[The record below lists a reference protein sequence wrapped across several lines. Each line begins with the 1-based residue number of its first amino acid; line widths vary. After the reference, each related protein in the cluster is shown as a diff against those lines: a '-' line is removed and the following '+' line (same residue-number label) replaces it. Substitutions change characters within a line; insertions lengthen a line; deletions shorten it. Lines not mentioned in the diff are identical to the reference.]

1 VGTDGGRRPPQQLPT
16 AGPTATVKKA
26 CASVR
31 IGHDGPLAKLK
42 EHFMFA
48 VIRSGGKQ
56 YKVTEGE
63 TLDIELVDFPAE
75 GAKKIT
81 ISDVLMVGNG
91 DKFSVGNPLLSGA
104 SVGLELVEEVKAKK
118 VIAYKYRRREG
129 YHRTVGHRQKLS
141 RVKITAI
148 TI

>member
-1 VGTDGGRRPPQQLPT
+1 
-16 AGPTATVKKA
+16 
-26 CASVR
+26 
-31 IGHDGPLAKLK
+31 
-42 EHFMFA
+42 MFA

-75 GAKKIT
+75 GEKKLT

-91 DKFSVGNPLLSGA
+91 DNYSVGNPLLSGA
-104 SVGLELVEEVKAKK
+104 TVGLELVEEVKARK
-118 VIAYKYRRREG
+118 VIAYKFQRREG

-141 RVKITAI
+141 RVKVGKITL
-148 TI
+148 

>member
-1 VGTDGGRRPPQQLPT
+1 
-16 AGPTATVKKA
+16 
-26 CASVR
+26 
-31 IGHDGPLAKLK
+31 
-42 EHFMFA
+42 MFA

-56 YKVTEGE
+56 YKVQEGE
-63 TLDIELVDFPAE
+63 TLDIELVDFPAQGE
-75 GAKKIT
+75 KKIT

-91 DKFSVGNPLLSGA
+91 DQFTLGNPLLSGA

-141 RVKITAI
+141 RVKVGKI

>member
-1 VGTDGGRRPPQQLPT
+1 
-16 AGPTATVKKA
+16 
-26 CASVR
+26 
-31 IGHDGPLAKLK
+31 
-42 EHFMFA
+42 MFA

-63 TLDIELVDFPAE
+63 TLDIELVEFPAE
-75 GAKKIT
+75 GEKKIT

-91 DKFSVGNPLLSGA
+91 DTFSLGNPLLGGA
-104 SVGLELVEEVKAKK
+104 TVGLELVEEVKAKK

-141 RVKITAI
+141 RVKVGKITL
-148 TI
+148 

>member
-1 VGTDGGRRPPQQLPT
+1 
-16 AGPTATVKKA
+16 
-26 CASVR
+26 
-31 IGHDGPLAKLK
+31 
-42 EHFMFA
+42 MFA

-75 GAKKIT
+75 GEKKLT

-91 DKFSVGNPLLSGA
+91 DKFSLGNPLLSGA
-104 SVGLELVEEVKAKK
+104 TVGLELVEEIKGKK

-129 YHRTVGHRQKLS
+129 YHKTIGHRQQLS
-141 RVKITAI
+141 RVKVTAI